1 MAGHKHD
8 DMMEV
13 FLQPGEHFVGD
24 EYYRLRTILGSCVSI
39 TLWNRARR
47 IGAMCHFLLSQRA
60 SGQAPALDG
69 RYADEALSLMLDEL
83 QRQGV
88 KAADCRAKI
97 FGGGDMF
104 PDLRAGAGASV
115 GRRNG
120 EFAQQLLRDHGVPI
134 VASSLFG
141 VGHRRILFDIAT
153 GNVWC
158 RQVHPREVGAAALE
172 EIP

>member
-1 MAGHKHD
+1 
-8 DMMEV
+8 
-13 FLQPGEHFVGD
+13 
-24 EYYRLRTILGSCVSI
+24 
-39 TLWNRARR
+39 
-47 IGAMCHFLLSQRA
+47 
-60 SGQAPALDG
+60 
-69 RYADEALSLMLDEL
+69 
-83 QRQGV
+83 
-88 KAADCRAKI
+88 
-97 FGGGDMF
+97 MF
-104 PDLRAGAGASV
+104 PDLRAGTGASV

-141 VGHRRILFDIAT
+141 VGHRRIMFDIAT